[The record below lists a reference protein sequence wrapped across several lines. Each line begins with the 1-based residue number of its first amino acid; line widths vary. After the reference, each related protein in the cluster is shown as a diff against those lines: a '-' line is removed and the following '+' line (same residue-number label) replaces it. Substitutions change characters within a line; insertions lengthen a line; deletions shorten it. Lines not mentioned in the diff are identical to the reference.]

1 MSDSQSWTATKS
13 EIGSVLSD
21 SLRPHGLFSPWYSPG
36 QITGVGSR
44 ALLQGIF
51 PTQGLNRGL
60 PHCRQILYQL
70 SHQGSLWPGGE
81 RQTDTQT
88 GDSSSEGSLALSVFN
103 DTPRW
108 LLRPMIGKIRA
119 HPGGQTGKHWVKVV
133 LSSSQ
138 GPRLTRWP
146 GAPQKVGGYTLF
158 FFQAKLSLVFY
169 LFKKIFV
176 RV

>member
-36 QITGVGSR
+36 QITGVGSH

-108 LLRPMIGKIRA
+108 LLRPMIGKIRVTQEA
-119 HPGGQTGKHWVKVV
+119 RQENTGWKWFYPVLKAPGWRDGQVHPRKWVGIHFFSRQ
-133 LSSSQ
+133 SSH
-138 GPRLTRWP
+138 L
-146 GAPQKVGGYTLF
+146 YF
-158 FFQAKLSLVFY
+158 IY
-169 LFKKIFV
+169 LKNFC
-176 RV
+176 